1 MLTKTKSLF
10 VCLIILA
17 SIFGIITV
25 FSNFN
30 KDSKVVSQKDN
41 FPKQIEVAIGQSGTS
56 LEKQYGPLVNA
67 NKRNFGL
74 NFYTIDADNH
84 GQSVEAA
91 IKTGGITTIIPNA
104 MSISATEDR
113 DRSVGFTNIDIG
125 AEINRDEFV
134 SHPIAHQYVM
144 NLVRNLRKTGWRYN
158 FYDSAPRLKGQAA
171 FDYYKQ
177 ENIDPDYPLTFEQ
190 WMALP
195 YTFNWMLYADHT
207 YLELSVTRDINH
219 LDPAKPGAY
228 FISLTFQPR
237 EEVER
242 LEVDEKDRDNWRATW
257 VERYRKYR
265 AERNLAEA
273 KLRAKGIPIDTHYQE
288 PPLPPPPAGQ
298 HNPTIPD
305 DLK

>member
-1 MLTKTKSLF
+1 MLAKTKKWP
-10 VCLIILA
+10 
-17 SIFGIITV
+17 IFIVTV
-25 FSNFN
+25 FVGIVITWNHITRESN
-30 KDSKVVSQKDN
+30 KMRKASDYPEV
-41 FPKQIEVAIGQSGTS
+41 IEVKMGQSGDDW
-56 LEKQYGPLVNA
+56 ENQYGKIVIS
-67 NKRNFGL
+67 NKKNFGL
-74 NFYTIDADNH
+74 NFYDIDSANY
-84 GQSVEAA
+84 GKSMTA
-91 IKTGGITTIIPNA
+91 IVKTKQLTTELPNV
-104 MSISATEDR
+104 MSISATDDR
-113 DRSVGFTNIDIG
+113 DRKVGINRLYIT
-125 AEINRDEFV
+125 AEVNRDEFV

-144 NLVRNLRKTGWRYN
+144 DLVRNLRKTGWRYN
-158 FYDSAPRLKGQAA
+158 FYESAPRLKGQAA

-195 YTFNWMLYADHT
+195 RPLTWRFYADHT
-207 YLELSVTRDINH
+207 YLSLQVERDINH

-237 EEVER
+237 EEIER

-265 AERNLAEA
+265 AERHLAEA

>member
-1 MLTKTKSLF
+1 MCKW
-10 VCLIILA
+10 LIILA
-17 SIFGIITV
+17 GSAAISAAIFIY
-25 FSNFN
+25 N
-30 KDSKVVSQKDN
+30 KDAKAMAQDNHFPSQV
-41 FPKQIEVAIGQSGTS
+41 EVAFGQSGIS
-56 LEKQYGPLVNA
+56 LEQRYGEFVRP
-67 NKRNFGL
+67 NKKNFGL
-74 NFYTIDADNH
+74 NFYQINANSR
-84 GQSVEAA
+84 GKNMVVVV
-91 IKTGGITTIIPNA
+91 KTGALATTIPNA
-104 MSISATEDR
+104 MSIMATEDR
-113 DRSVGFTNIDIG
+113 DRKVGITDLLVTAKVKEG
-125 AEINRDEFV
+125 GMQP
-134 SHPIAHQYVM
+134 HPVAHQYVM
-144 NLVRNLRKTGWRYN
+144 ELVRHLRKTGWRYRI
-158 FYDSAPRLKGQAA
+158 YETDPRLKGQAA

-195 YTFNWMLYADHT
+195 RPLTWRFYADHT
-207 YLELSVTRDINH
+207 YLSLQVERDINH

-237 EEVER
+237 EEIER

-265 AERNLAEA
+265 AERHLVEA